1 MSFREVTGHR
11 SLLTLVSRAIAHDSL
26 PPSLIFAG
34 PEGVGKCRVAV
45 AVAAALNCQA
55 PVRAQRE
62 AVAAGPGTRGGAGRE
77 RADAR
82 LETSETSA
90 TSDLSDLPDLSE
102 IFGMLDPLEIDAC
115 GTCPVCRRIGRGV
128 HADVM
133 MIAPGDTGAIKID
146 QIREATERAAYRPF
160 EGRRRLVIIDDAD
173 ALVIEAQ
180 NALLKTLEE
189 PPSASVFVLVSAR
202 PDMLVPTVRSRC
214 QRLQF
219 GRLTAAEVAALL
231 MRAHGYSEENAR
243 AAAAAADGSVGRALA
258 EGSSES
264 ALARDA
270 AARVLRAV
278 SAPSDPRRRLDSAK
292 ELAASQ
298 GGKGSGPGAD
308 RNALAMR
315 LRALGSLLRDL
326 EVLST
331 RANEGLLAN
340 ADLRPGLLALTE
352 AFDGGR
358 TVRAFSAVDRALGAL
373 VERNASPKVV
383 ADWLVFQL

>member
-1 MSFREVTGHR
+1 MSFCEVTGHR

-26 PPSLIFAG
+26 PPSLIFSG

-45 AVAAALNCQA
+45 AVAAALNCPA

-62 AVAAGPGTRGGAGRE
+62 AVAAGLSTRGGRG

-82 LETSETSA
+82 LEMPE
-90 TSDLSDLPDLSE
+90 TSDLSDMS
-102 IFGMLDPLEIDAC
+102 GMLDQLEIDAC
-115 GTCPVCRRIGRGV
+115 GTCSVCRRIGRGV

-133 MIAPGDTGAIKID
+133 MITPGDTGAIKID

-160 EGRRRLVIIDDAD
+160 EGRRRVVIIDDAD

-189 PPSASVFVLVSAR
+189 PPSASAFVLVSAR

-292 ELAASQ
+292 ELAARQ

-340 ADLRPGLLALTE
+340 ADLRPGLLALTQ
-352 AFDGGR
+352 AFDGDR